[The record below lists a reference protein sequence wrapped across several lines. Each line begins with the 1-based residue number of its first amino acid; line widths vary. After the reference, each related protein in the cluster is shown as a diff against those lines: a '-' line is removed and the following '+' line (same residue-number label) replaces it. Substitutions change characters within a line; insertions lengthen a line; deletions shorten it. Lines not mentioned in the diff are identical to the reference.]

1 MQMRLKTKNFHVA
14 FLVVITS
21 MNNCHIDI
29 KFSFA
34 QGGADVL
41 TVRET

>member
-14 FLVVITS
+14 FFGNYYQYEQMSYWYKIL
-21 MNNCHIDI
+21 
-29 KFSFA
+29 FA
-34 QGGADVL
+34 QAGADVL